1 MLQAVQFICSLYLHH
16 TVSGQIAI
24 TALGVIFEAQEEHL
38 QLYSTA
44 VLKEGPTKNRY
55 RVRPGARCTDSGERV
70 LICNYPAPDYIR
82 FNVACVTIYI

>member
-44 VLKEGPTKNRY
+44 VLKEGPTKK
-55 RVRPGARCTDSGERV
+55 
-70 LICNYPAPDYIR
+70 
-82 FNVACVTIYI
+82 